1 MATVAFQRSH
11 PLPNDI
17 AKKLPSNLDAERNIL
32 GAILIDNNG
41 ANNAPMKTARET
53 LVPEDFFLEQNRRV
67 FRNMLFLD
75 DAQQPIEAVSIVEN
89 LMQNRELDAAGG
101 GEYIASLMD
110 GMPRLS
116 NVAYYVKI
124 VKEKSRLRR
133 IIDHTHKIQ
142 TDAIEGYTSPDDLA
156 NQLET
161 FSKQSTNTANPS
173 VVVSFRDLLTME
185 MPKLEYA
192 IEPLLTVGGTGE
204 IWAWRGLGKTF
215 ITTEIAM
222 QLALGCPT
230 LFGGVNGAGGNWPIS
245 RAYRVL
251 YIYGEMHGSE
261 IQKRAQQIARGHG
274 SDVPSA
280 ENFGTMCKDY
290 QKRWR
295 PKINSPRDRRII
307 EERLFA
313 GGYEVLILD
322 NLSTLW
328 PTSQEGEGERT
339 ATLTE
344 WFLDL
349 NQRGISVIYLHHAGK
364 GGEQRGGSEKED
376 MLDFVMKLTRP
387 PGYKREEQLRVLVDI
402 DKIRGESKQ
411 PRWLVPF
418 ELSLTTDRDAA
429 CWLTRP
435 SRHAQIQACFE
446 HFGNGMRPG
455 ADLAMEVGISR
466 ATTYRYE
473 KKWKSNPSA
482 QYWIELD
489 DL

>member
-11 PLPNDI
+11 PLPQDI
-17 AKKLPSNLDAERNIL
+17 AKKLPSNLDAEKNIL
-32 GAILIDNNG
+32 GAILIDC
-41 ANNAPMKTARET
+41 AAMKTARET
-53 LVPEDFFLEQNRRV
+53 LVPDDFSLEQNRRI

-75 DAQQPIEAVSIVEN
+75 DAQQPIEAVSLVEN
-89 LMQNRELDAAGG
+89 LTQNRELEGAGG
-101 GEYIASLMD
+101 AEYIASLMD
-110 GMPRLS
+110 GMPRMS

-124 VKEKSRLRR
+124 VKEKSRLRQ
-133 IIDHTHKIQ
+133 IIYHTQKVQ
-142 TDAIEGYTSPDDLA
+142 TDAIEGFSSPDDLA

-161 FSKQSTNTANPS
+161 FSKQSTNTGNPA

-185 MPKLEYA
+185 LPALEYA

-215 ITTEIAM
+215 ITTEIAI

-230 LFGGVNGAGGNWPIS
+230 LFGGINGTGGNWPIA

-251 YIYGEMHGSE
+251 YVYGEMHGSE

-274 SDVPSA
+274 SDLPSA
-280 ENFGTMCKDY
+280 ENFGTMCKDF

-295 PKINSPRDRRII
+295 PKINSPRDRKII

-349 NQRGISVIYLHHAGK
+349 NQRRISVIYLHHAGK

-376 MLDFVMKLTRP
+376 MLDFVLKLTRP
-387 PGYKREEQLRVLVDI
+387 PGYKREEQLRVLVEI
-402 DKIRGESKQ
+402 DKTRGESKQ

-418 ELSLTTDRDAA
+418 EMSLTTDRGAA

-446 HFGNGMRPG
+446 HFGNGMKPG
-455 ADLAMEVGISR
+455 GDMAMEVGVSR
-466 ATTYRYE
+466 ATTYRYH
-473 KKWKSNPSA
+473 KKYQSNSNA

>member
-32 GAILIDNNG
+32 GAILIEQGFPNP
-41 ANNAPMKTARET
+41 AMKTARET
-53 LVPEDFFLEQNRRV
+53 LLPDDFFLEQNRRI

-75 DAQQPIEAVSIVEN
+75 DAQQPIESVSILEN
-89 LMQNRELDAAGG
+89 LTQNREIEQAGG
-101 GEYIASLMD
+101 AEYIASLMD
-110 GMPRLS
+110 GMPRLT

-124 VKEKSRLRR
+124 VKEKSRLRQ
-133 IIDHTHKIQ
+133 IIHHTQKVQ

-161 FSKQSTNTANPS
+161 FSKQSTHTGNPA

-185 MPKLEYA
+185 MPRLEYA

-222 QLALGCPT
+222 QLALGCPF
-230 LFGGVNGAGGNWPIS
+230 LFGGVNGTGGNWPIS

-251 YIYGEMHGSE
+251 YVYGEMHGSE

-274 SDVPSA
+274 NLMPSQ
-280 ENFGTMCKDY
+280 ENFGTMCKDF

-387 PGYKREEQLRVLVDI
+387 PGYKKEEQLRVLVDI

-418 ELSLTTDRDAA
+418 EMNLTTDRDAA

-473 KKWKSNPSA
+473 KKWKTNSNA

>member
-1 MATVAFQRSH
+1 MATVAFQRSQ
-11 PLPNDI
+11 PLSNELL
-17 AKKLPSNLDAERNIL
+17 KKLPSNLDAERNIL
-32 GAILIDNNG
+32 GAVLIDNA
-41 ANNAPMKTARET
+41 ANNAAMKTARET
-53 LVPEDFFLEQNRRV
+53 LVPEDFFVEQNRRI

-89 LMQNRELDAAGG
+89 LTQNRELEAAGG
-101 GEYIASLMD
+101 AEYIASLMD

-124 VKEKSRLRR
+124 VKEKSRLRQ
-133 IIDHTHKIQ
+133 IIHHTHKVQ
-142 TDAIEGYTSPDDLA
+142 TDAIEGYTSPDDLS

-161 FSKQSTNTANPS
+161 FSKQSTDRTNPA

-185 MPKLEYA
+185 MPALEYA

-204 IWAWRGLGKTF
+204 IWAWRGTGKSF
-215 ITTEIAM
+215 LTTEIATQM
-222 QLALGCPT
+222 AIGCPT
-230 LFGGVNGAGGNWPIS
+230 LFGNVGGAGGNWPIS
-245 RAYRVL
+245 RAYPVL
-251 YIYGEMHGSE
+251 YVYGEMHGSE

-274 SDVPSA
+274 TDLPGPKS
-280 ENFGTMCKDY
+280 FGVMCKDF

-295 PKINSPRDRRII
+295 PKINSPRDRKII
-307 EERLFA
+307 EERLFG

-349 NQRGISVIYLHHAGK
+349 NQRHISVIYLHHAGK
-364 GGEQRGGSEKED
+364 GGDQRGGSEKED
-376 MLDFVMKLTRP
+376 MLDFVLKLKRP
-387 PGYKREEQLRVLVDI
+387 PNYKQEEQLRVEVSI
-402 DKIRGESKQ
+402 EKIRGESKH

-418 ELSLTTDRDAA
+418 EISLTTDRGAA
-429 CWLTRP
+429 LWLTRP
-435 SRHAQIQACFE
+435 SRHAQVQACFE
-446 HFGNGMRPG
+446 HFGNGMKPG
-455 ADLAMEVGISR
+455 GDLAMELGVSR
-466 ATTYRYE
+466 ATTYRYH
-473 KKWKSNPSA
+473 KKYQTNSNP
-482 QYWIELD
+482 QYWIDLD

>member
-1 MATVAFQRSH
+1 MATVAFGRSH
-11 PLPNDI
+11 PLPNEI
-17 AKKLPSNLDAERNIL
+17 AKKLPSNVDAEKNIL
-32 GAILIDNNG
+32 GAILID
-41 ANNAPMKTARET
+41 ASAMKTARET
-53 LVPEDFFLEQNRRV
+53 LVPDDFSLEQNRRI

-89 LMQNRELDAAGG
+89 LTQNREIEAAGG
-101 GEYIASLMD
+101 AEYIASLMD

-124 VKEKSRLRR
+124 VKEKSRLRQ
-133 IIDHTHKIQ
+133 IIHHTQKVQ
-142 TDAIEGYTSPDDLA
+142 TDAIEGFTSPDDLA

-161 FSKQSTNTANPS
+161 FSKQSTNTGNPS
-173 VVVSFRDLLTME
+173 VVVSFCDLLTME
-185 MPKLEYA
+185 MPPLEYA

-215 ITTEIAM
+215 ITTEIAI

-230 LFGGVNGAGGNWPIS
+230 LFGGVNGTGGNWPIS
-245 RAYRVL
+245 RAYRVM
-251 YIYGEMHGSE
+251 YVYGEMHGSE

-274 SDVPSA
+274 SDILSP
-280 ENFGTMCKDY
+280 ENFGTMCKDF

-307 EERLFA
+307 EERLFG

-349 NQRGISVIYLHHAGK
+349 NQRRISVIYLHHAGK

-376 MLDFVMKLTRP
+376 MLDFVLKLTRP
-387 PGYKREEQLRVLVDI
+387 PGYKREEQLRVLVEI
-402 DKIRGESKQ
+402 DKTRGESKQ

-418 ELSLTTDRDAA
+418 EMSLTTDRGAA

-446 HFGNGMRPG
+446 HFGNGMKPG
-455 ADLAMEVGISR
+455 GDMAMEVGVSR
-466 ATTYRYE
+466 ATTYRYH
-473 KKWKSNPSA
+473 KKYQTNSNA